1 MNSVS
6 NGQMYDHFH
15 YQQQQQQ
22 QPHLQHQYASSSAPL
37 DHHFSQQGSMNH
49 YNNGGMWNRMVG
61 STTTTTTP
69 TLAPASSL
77 GLFSGLGSNGCS
89 GPSSPVDWNT
99 CDSLQFD
106 YTNIDW
112 SLDRLPLPPSSSP
125 RTNGMWMSSTN
136 SVDHYALGRGGKTS
150 TRPPTGIMSNGNNGI
165 SVGGLHLDGVGAVG
179 SETSAGGSR
188 DWSSPFEEK
197 ELFIFPRQLV
207 SSPSL

>member
-15 YQQQQQQ
+15 YQQHQQQ

-37 DHHFSQQGSMNH
+37 DHYFSQQGSMNH
-49 YNNGGMWNRMVG
+49 YNNGGMWNRMI
-61 STTTTTTP
+61 
-69 TLAPASSL
+69 
-77 GLFSGLGSNGCS
+77 
-89 GPSSPVDWNT
+89 DWNT

-150 TRPPTGIMSNGNNGI
+150 TRPSI
-165 SVGGLHLDGVGAVG
+165 
-179 SETSAGGSR
+179 
-188 DWSSPFEEK
+188 
-197 ELFIFPRQLV
+197 
-207 SSPSL
+207 

>member
-89 GPSSPVDWNT
+89 GPSSHVDWNT
-99 CDSLQFD
+99 RSQTHQDEWDLEVLQ
-106 YTNIDW
+106 
-112 SLDRLPLPPSSSP
+112 
-125 RTNGMWMSSTN
+125 TN

-165 SVGGLHLDGVGAVG
+165 SVGGLHPDGVGAVG

-188 DWSSPFEEK
+188 DWSSLFEEK
-197 ELFIFPRQLV
+197 ELFSFPRQFV

>member
-77 GLFSGLGSNGCS
+77 GLFSGWVHRVLR
-89 GPSSPVDWNT
+89 PHRHPVRMNT
-99 CDSLQFD
+99 GDSLQFD

-165 SVGGLHLDGVGAVG
+165 FSGGFTSRLGVRSG
-179 SETSAGGSR
+179 R
-188 DWSSPFEEK
+188 F
-197 ELFIFPRQLV
+197 
-207 SSPSL
+207 